1 MSKRSAR
8 LTAAARVAAAAAWFC
23 LASPGLALSEQDC
36 VDYVRNQAALMYRV
50 PLADVTVKW
59 EGPRLADITTRVPK
73 DGTLSL
79 MVNQYRLAGTMPV
92 PLQVFEKGAKVATIY
107 PRLSINVQQEVAV
120 ATGRITRGRVIDGSV
135 IRIEKRPATQISG
148 QPFTSVEGLIGAT
161 SRVDIPAGAI
171 LSGVMVEVPP
181 VVRSGANVS
190 VRVNV
195 GGLSIY
201 SSGQVLQDGR
211 PGQLVRVL
219 NTKSQK
225 EFLAKVVGPEIV
237 EVDVEP
243 DNGEGN

>member
-1 MSKRSAR
+1 MPSKKTRAV
-8 LTAAARVAAAAAWFC
+8 AAVAAASVLVLAAP
-23 LASPGLALSEQDC
+23 ALALTEQDC
-36 VDYVRNQAALMYRV
+36 VDFVRNQAALMYRV
-50 PLADVTVKW
+50 PLADVSVKW
-59 EGPRLADITTRVPK
+59 EGPRLADITNRVPK
-73 DGTLSL
+73 EGTLSL
-79 MVNQYRLAGTMPV
+79 IGNQYRLAGTMPV

-135 IRIEKRPATQISG
+135 IRIEKRPATQING
-148 QPFTSVEGLIGAT
+148 QPFTSIEGLIGAT

-181 VVRSGANVS
+181 VIRSGANVS

-219 NTKSQK
+219 NVKSQK
-225 EFLAKVVGPEIV
+225 EFLAKVAGPEVV